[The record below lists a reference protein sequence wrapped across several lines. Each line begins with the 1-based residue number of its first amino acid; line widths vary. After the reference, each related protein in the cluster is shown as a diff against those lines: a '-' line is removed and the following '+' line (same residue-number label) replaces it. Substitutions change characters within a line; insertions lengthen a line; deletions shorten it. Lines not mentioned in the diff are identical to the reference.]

1 VFVVG
6 EQSHLLCM
14 NTAQARKESTAHVT
28 NLGYYFCDQ
37 HILFSQK

>member
-6 EQSHLLCM
+6 EQSHLLCT
-14 NTAQARKESTAHVT
+14 NTAHAGKESTAHVT

-37 HILFSQK
+37 HIRFSRK